1 MCSAIMQ
8 LNLNDCHPGGSQD
21 VYRQHSNH
29 RHNRSTALSGNHTSG
44 NECLYSWWSTC
55 MTHSDA
61 PLRNAAAKYY
71 PNDVSKQANAIR
83 IEALAHF
90 LPPFHDVLQ

>member
-1 MCSAIMQ
+1 
-8 LNLNDCHPGGSQD
+8 
-21 VYRQHSNH
+21 
-29 RHNRSTALSGNHTSG
+29 
-44 NECLYSWWSTC
+44 